1 VLYVD
6 RSDAGGRLADRLRRL
21 RGPDVVVL
29 GIPRGG
35 VPVAAVVAEE
45 LDAPLDVLVVRKLG
59 VPGHPELAMG
69 AVGER
74 GVRVVNDDVV
84 RAVGVPAEDF
94 VEADLRERAEVTDR
108 ARRFRGAH
116 EMTPLGGRTAL
127 VVDDGVATGA
137 TMAAACEVARAL
149 GAATVVVA
157 VPVASREALARLRRV
172 ADEVVCLG
180 APEPFFGVGRW
191 YRDFRPTQDDDV
203 VALLAEARRRT
214 DDRAGSATPPDV
226 PSPQPTDADTD
237 LEAGDTVL
245 PAHLTV
251 PPGARGLVLFA
262 HGSGS
267 SRHSPRNQHVAAV
280 LQEAGLATVLVDLL
294 TPVEAD
300 TRANVFDVGLLAR
313 RLVALTRSL
322 EHDPRTA
329 GLPIGYFGASTG
341 AAAALVAA
349 AEPGSPVRAIVSRGG
364 RPDLA
369 GDALPR
375 VAAPTLLVV
384 GARDTA
390 VLGLNHRARRR
401 MRCRCEVVVV
411 PRATHLFEE
420 PGTLDE
426 AARHAVGWFRTHL
439 GAGTP
444 AQLNR

>member
-1 VLYVD
+1 MLFAD
-6 RSDAGGRLADRLRRL
+6 RIDAGRRLAHRLRRF

-29 GIPRGG
+29 GVPRGG

-45 LDAPLDVLVVRKLG
+45 LDVPLDVLVVRKLG
-59 VPGHPELAMG
+59 APGHPELAMG

-84 RAVGVPAEDF
+84 RGLGVPAEDF
-94 VEADLRERAEVTDR
+94 VEADLRERAEVADR
-108 ARRFRGAH
+108 ARRFRGAAA
-116 EMTPLGGRTAL
+116 MTPLGGRTAL

-149 GAATVVVA
+149 GAASVVVA
-157 VPVASREALARLRRV
+157 VPVASREALTRLRRA

-191 YRDFRPTQDDDV
+191 YRDFRPTSDDEV
-203 VALLAEARRRT
+203 VALLAEAHRAART
-214 DDRAGSATPPDV
+214 GSADPPD
-226 PSPQPTDADTD
+226 PQDPPDPDAVVD
-237 LEAGDTVL
+237 LDAGDARL
-245 PAHLTV
+245 PAHLAV
-251 PPGARGLVLFA
+251 PAGATGLVLFA

-267 SRHSPRNQHVAAV
+267 SRHSPRNRHVAAV
-280 LQEAGLATVLVDLL
+280 LQQAGLGTVLVDLL
-294 TPVEAD
+294 TPQEAES
-300 TRANVFDVGLLAR
+300 RANVFDVELLAR
-313 RLVALTRSL
+313 RLVALSRTL
-322 EHDPRTA
+322 ERDPRTG

-349 AEPGSPVRAIVSRGG
+349 AEPGNRVRAVVSRGG

-375 VAAPTLLVV
+375 VTAPTLLVV
-384 GARDTA
+384 GGRDTA

-401 MRCRCEVVVV
+401 MRCRCDVVVV

-426 AARHAVGWFRTHL
+426 AARHAAGWFRTHL
-439 GAGTP
+439 GAGSP
-444 AQLNR
+444 AGMGR

>member
-1 VLYVD
+1 MVLYAD
-6 RSDAGGRLADRLRRL
+6 RNDAGRRLADRLRRL

-35 VPVAAVVAEE
+35 VPVAAVVAQE

-84 RAVGVPAEDF
+84 RGVGVSAEDF
-94 VEADLRERAEVTDR
+94 VEADLRERAEVADR
-108 ARRFRGAH
+108 ARRFRGDL
-116 EMTPLGGRTAL
+116 EPTPLHGRTAL

-137 TMAAACEVARAL
+137 TMAAGCEVARAL

-157 VPVASREALARLRRV
+157 VPVASREALVRLRRV

-191 YRDFRPTQDDDV
+191 YRDFRPTRDGDV
-203 VALLAEARRRT
+203 VALLAEARHRP
-214 DDRAGSATPPDV
+214 DERAPAPPD
-226 PSPQPTDADTD
+226 QPAPLPVDVETE
-237 LEAGDTVL
+237 LGAGDTAL

-267 SRHSPRNQHVAAV
+267 SRHSPRNKHVAAV

-294 TPVEAD
+294 TATEGEN
-300 TRANVFDVGLLAR
+300 RANVFDVELLAR

-322 EHDPRTA
+322 ERDPRTA

-349 AEPGSPVRAIVSRGG
+349 AGPGSPVRAIVSRGG

-369 GDALPR
+369 GDALR
-375 VAAPTLLVV
+375 KVVAPTLLVV
-384 GARDTA
+384 GGRDTA

-401 MRCRCEVVVV
+401 MTCPCEVVVV

-439 GAGTP
+439 TAGAPTP
-444 AQLNR
+444 LNR

>member
-1 VLYVD
+1 MLFAD
-6 RSDAGGRLADRLRRL
+6 RRDAGRRLAGRLRRL

-35 VPVAAVVAEE
+35 VPVAAVVAAE

-84 RAVGVPAEDF
+84 RSVGVAAEDF
-94 VEADLRERAEVTDR
+94 VEADLRERAEVTER
-108 ARRFRGAH
+108 ARRFRGALGP
-116 EMTPLGGRTAL
+116 TPLLGRTAL

-137 TMAAACEVARAL
+137 TMAAGCDVARAL
-149 GAATVVVA
+149 GAAAVVVA
-157 VPVASREALARLRRV
+157 VPVASREALTRLRRV

-203 VALLAEARRRT
+203 VTLLAEARRRVA
-214 DDRAGSATPPDV
+214 DRAGPADPHGLRELPA
-226 PSPQPTDADTD
+226 TDADID
-237 LEAGDTVL
+237 LDTGDTVL

-251 PPGARGLVLFA
+251 PTGATGLVLFA

-280 LQEAGLATVLVDLL
+280 LREAGLGTVLVDLL
-294 TPVEAD
+294 TPAEAGA
-300 TRANVFDVGLLAR
+300 RANVFDVELLAR
-313 RLVALTRSL
+313 RLVALTRTL
-322 EHDPRTA
+322 EHDARTA

-349 AEPGSPVRAIVSRGG
+349 AEPDSPVRAIVSRGG

-369 GDALPR
+369 GDSLPR
-375 VAAPTLLVV
+375 VTAPTLLVV

-439 GAGTP
+439 VAGSPVGAD
-444 AQLNR
+444 R

>member
-1 VLYVD
+1 MLYAD
-6 RSDAGGRLADRLRRL
+6 RSDAGGRLADRLRTL

-35 VPVAAVVAEE
+35 VPVAAVVAQT
-45 LDAPLDVLVVRKLG
+45 LDAPLDVLVVRKLS
-59 VPGHPELAMG
+59 VPGRPELAMG

-84 RAVGVPAEDF
+84 RALGVPAEDF
-94 VEADLRERAEVTDR
+94 VEADLRERVEVADR
-108 ARRFRGAH
+108 ARRFRGAA
-116 EMTPLGGRTAL
+116 EMTPLAGRTAL

-149 GAATVVVA
+149 GAASVVVA

-172 ADEVVCLG
+172 ADKVVCLG

-214 DDRAGSATPPDV
+214 DDPGGSATAYGVRDL
-226 PSPQPTDADTD
+226 QPTDVDTE
-237 LEAGDTVL
+237 LEAGEVVL

-251 PPGARGLVLFA
+251 PPGATGLVLFA

-267 SRHSPRNQHVAAV
+267 SRHSPRSRHVATV

-294 TPVEAD
+294 TPAEAD
-300 TRANVFDVGLLAR
+300 TRANVFDVELLAR

-349 AEPGSPVRAIVSRGG
+349 AEPESPVRAIVSRGG

-369 GDALPR
+369 GEALPR

-401 MRCRCEVVVV
+401 MRCPCEVVVV

-426 AARHAVGWFRTHL
+426 VAGHAVGWFRTHL

-444 AQLNR
+444 AHLHR